1 MIDLVAAEWL
11 KLRTIRLLH
20 GMIPAALAI
29 SLAAVA
35 GTVLSAADASA
46 LESTESIRRA
56 LGVTG
61 AGVILVL
68 VVGIIISAGEYRHG
82 TAADT
87 FLTTP
92 RRHLV
97 LAAKL
102 AVGAGVG
109 LAAGA
114 VIAVACVGLAVLLYN
129 VRGATFPFDDVEV
142 WLTFAGILVYATL
155 FAAVGVALGSLVRN
169 QTLAVAGAL
178 AWFAIIEHTLVNLVP
193 DVGRWLPAAA
203 GEAILRAPLDGLLS
217 PLAGTALLATYGA
230 AIAVAGIRVEATR
243 DA

>member
-1 MIDLVAAEWL
+1 M
-11 KLRTIRLLH
+11 
-20 GMIPAALAI
+20 
-29 SLAAVA
+29 
-35 GTVLSAADASA
+35 
-46 LESTESIRRA
+46 
-56 LGVTG
+56 
-61 AGVILVL
+61 L

-114 VIAVACVGLAVLLYN
+114 AISVASVGMATLLYN
-129 VRGATFPFDDVEV
+129 VKGATVPFDDVEV
-142 WLTFAGILVYATL
+142 WLALAGMLVYSTL
-155 FAAVGVALGSLVRN
+155 FAVVGVAFGSLVRN